1 MAEID
6 KKVDDIDGKIFEV
19 EELLGF
25 LKSELEVY
33 EISMSAMLEDED
45 IKKIMKGVLKEEVGV
60 GQLSN
65 LMLKQIEMKKKM
77 IEKIK

>member
-60 GQLSN
+60 G
-65 LMLKQIEMKKKM
+65 
-77 IEKIK
+77 